1 MTVTRIRR
9 SANCGDSD
17 GWSVSLCMAS
27 GRSWRRGTTT
37 SVTSTWCCEPG
48 WPVIDPV
55 TMPGLEAMRD
65 PTRLTAAMTAAGLT
79 EVRIVEDTQPAM
91 IHADEFDDPNRLFTF
106 NSQWQLLDPR
116 EQATILAA
124 IESRRTG
131 GEGLT
136 VPSTAL
142 IATARRL

>member
-1 MTVTRIRR
+1 
-9 SANCGDSD
+9 
-17 GWSVSLCMAS
+17 
-27 GRSWRRGTTT
+27 
-37 SVTSTWCCEPG
+37 
-48 WPVIDPV
+48 
-55 TMPGLEAMRD
+55 MRD